1 MHIQFAVLTQPGLFL
16 SLFHFPLSL
25 ASSSHTSSAAQSL
38 QPTLLFHVQTQPN
51 PNNPIPCV
59 VVTFF
64 VCVCVCVWWQLWWCQ
79 VLKSCVV
86 VLHSDMPLEASV
98 FVLCGRVS
106 AALCVRRGGLV
117 VSTAPVQFAINLWQ
131 PRCDSVLLLQKFLS
145 DRVCFLSSM
154 TETQAVI
161 NNTTLFGQTLKWRD
175 DFLGAAWITESKRK
189 GEVEKK
195 EKEIDIYKCWHRYSC
210 TSYQNCSLNL

>member
-64 VCVCVCVWWQLWWCQ
+64 VCVCVCLVAVVVVPSAEVMCCCVALRYAFRSLSVCVMWPCVCCPVCASRRPCGLYSSGAVCHKSLATTLRLG
-79 VLKSCVV
+79 VASPEIPLRSCVFPEQ
-86 VLHSDMPLEASV
+86 HDRNT
-98 FVLCGRVS
+98 GRH
-106 AALCVRRGGLV
+106 
-117 VSTAPVQFAINLWQ
+117 
-131 PRCDSVLLLQKFLS
+131 K
-145 DRVCFLSSM
+145 
-154 TETQAVI
+154 
-161 NNTTLFGQTLKWRD
+161 
-175 DFLGAAWITESKRK
+175 
-189 GEVEKK
+189 
-195 EKEIDIYKCWHRYSC
+195 
-210 TSYQNCSLNL
+210 